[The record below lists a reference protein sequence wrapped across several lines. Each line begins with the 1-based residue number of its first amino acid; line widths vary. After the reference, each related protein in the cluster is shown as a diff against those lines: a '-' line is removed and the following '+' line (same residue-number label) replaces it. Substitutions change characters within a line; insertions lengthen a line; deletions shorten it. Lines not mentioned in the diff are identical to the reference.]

1 MNAPATHSTKAP
13 TKALPRTIGLH
24 GQVAVL
30 SAMAGGVA
38 VGGVLVAAMTL
49 GGMLSG
55 HALFMNATALFIV
68 GAALGLIHGAVLGFF
83 GRPADTS
90 ARQAGKQLALAA
102 LYALPGLAVA
112 WLAAIWVAMSVVAAY
127 TGSIGAMLGVGV
139 GWVGAAAILV
149 VAAVQAWRALGNAY
163 ARWPDRRVGSLL
175 VAASFAALLV
185 LLLADRPEIWGIRL
199 RVTETGAVLV
209 AAFLALWVA
218 GPLVAVALRLVRLL
232 PSGRPADGLLG
243 GRLSATDL
251 TIGLLVG
258 GVVGLLAV
266 PFAGPSAAPAA
277 FGVLVVEVSQALVT
291 EVLLRLFLVSAVAW
305 LLLRWH
311 RVHPEEAAVGAIVT
325 ATVVQVALYVPGALS
340 VGFASGTATAA
351 FLVAGVA
358 VPALAFGFLFWKR
371 GFAAA
376 LVADATALIALA
388 LLV

>member
-1 MNAPATHSTKAP
+1 MNAPVTHSAKAP
-13 TKALPRTIGLH
+13 TTALPRTIGLH
-24 GQVAVL
+24 GRVAVL

-38 VGGVLVAAMTL
+38 TGGVLVAAMTL
-49 GGMLSG
+49 GGQLSG

-68 GAALGLIHGAVLGFF
+68 GAALGLVHGAVLGFF

-90 ARQAGKQLALAA
+90 VRQAGSQLALAA

-127 TGSIGAMLGVGV
+127 TGSVGAMAGVGL
-139 GWVGAAAILV
+139 GWFAAAAILV
-149 VAAVQAWRALGNAY
+149 VAAVQAWRALGNAF

-175 VAASFAALLV
+175 VAASFAALLI

-199 RVTETGAVLV
+199 RVTETGAVLL
-209 AAFLALWVA
+209 AAFVALWIA
-218 GPLVAVALRLVRLL
+218 GPMVAVALRLVRLL

-251 TIGLLVG
+251 AIGLLVG

-266 PFAGPSAAPAA
+266 PFAGPASAPAA
-277 FGVLVVEVSQALVT
+277 FGVLVVEVSQALVN
-291 EVLLRLFLVSAVAW
+291 EVMLRLFLVSAVAW

-311 RVHPEEAAVGAIVT
+311 RVRPEEAAVGAILT
-325 ATVVQVALYVPGALS
+325 ATVVQVALYVPGARM
-340 VGFASGTATAA
+340 VGFASGTATTA
-351 FLVAGVA
+351 FLVVGVA

>member
-1 MNAPATHSTKAP
+1 MNAPATHSAKAP
-13 TKALPRTIGLH
+13 TTALPRTIGLH

-38 VGGVLVAAMTL
+38 TGGVLVAAMTL

-55 HALFMNATALFIV
+55 HALFMNATALFVV
-68 GAALGLIHGAVLGFF
+68 GAAIGLIHGAVLGFF

-90 ARQAGKQLALAA
+90 ARLAGKQLALAA

-112 WLAAIWVAMSVVAAY
+112 WLAAIWVAMSVIAAY
-127 TGSIGAMLGVGV
+127 TGSVGAMVGVGV
-139 GWVGAAAILV
+139 GWLGAASILV

-163 ARWPDRRVGSLL
+163 ARWPDRRAGSLL
-175 VAASFAALLV
+175 VAASFAALLI

-199 RVTETGAVLV
+199 RVTETGAVLI

-232 PSGRPADGLLG
+232 PSGRPADCLLG
-243 GRLSATDL
+243 GRLSGTDL

-266 PFAGPSAAPAA
+266 PFAGPAAAPAA
-277 FGVLVVEVSQALVT
+277 FGVLVVEVSQALVN

-325 ATVVQVALYVPGALS
+325 ATVVQVGLYVPGALM

-351 FLVAGVA
+351 FLLAGVA

-371 GFAAA
+371 GFASA